1 MADQET
7 WASRVQEWK
16 ASGLTSA
23 RYCEGKPFTA
33 GGLRHWAYR
42 LGRGRSSSEG
52 EGIRLAKVVRIP
64 SPKTPTVDE
73 ATEGGEQPALVLAV
87 GAVRIEVRSGFDRD
101 TLAAVLELLAT
112 TGSRQ

>member
-23 RYCEGKPFTA
+23 SYCEGKPFTA

-42 LGRGRSSSEG
+42 LGRGRSSGG
-52 EGIRLAKVVRIP
+52 EAIRLAKVVRIP
-64 SPKTPTVDE
+64 SPKTRVVAE
-73 ATEGGEQPALVLAV
+73 AMEGGEQPALVLAI
-87 GAVRIEVRSGFDRD
+87 GAVRIEVRRGFDRD
-101 TLAAVLELLAT
+101 TLAAVLELLAS
-112 TGSRQ
+112 TGSSR